1 MRVLYV
7 QDRPSG
13 GAGESLYQIISGRK
27 KIEDSWIIFG
37 GEGFQRKKF
46 EELALPQR
54 PIYQNAHSWCARRWE
69 DKMGLSF
76 FWRVLVSPFHLPF
89 LIKIIRTAKKN
100 KIQVIHTNCIYLI
113 EGALAAKILGLPHLW
128 QVRELMDLDYYQYI
142 LPKSWVVR
150 LMQRLSTKIIC
161 NSNRTKKALMGN
173 RADEKKLSIIYNI
186 VNAPRENKDLK
197 AHLKLPSDTRL
208 VAILGWISPNKRV
221 EDFIALASKMAGVE
235 NLKFLIIG
243 GWGGVQSYNQKIEN
257 MITASPNRKNIVHT
271 GIIKNADQYLSSL
284 DVLVCPCFTES
295 FGRTVGE
302 ALAAGVPAIGV
313 KDTAVAEIID
323 HGETGYLVDKG
334 DVDKMARYVE
344 RLLSDER
351 QRKVF
356 GAMGQERM
364 HERFSSKVAIPQFEA
379 LYEANF

>member
-46 EELALPQR
+46 EELPLPQR

-284 DVLVCPCFTES
+284 DLLVCPCFTES

>member
-1 MRVLYV
+1 MVALHC
-7 QDRPSG
+7 D
-13 GAGESLYQIISGRK
+13 SLWLS
-27 KIEDSWIIFG
+27 DS
-37 GEGFQRKKF
+37 
-46 EELALPQR
+46 L
-54 PIYQNAHSWCARRWE
+54 
-69 DKMGLSF
+69 
-76 FWRVLVSPFHLPF
+76 
-89 LIKIIRTAKKN
+89 
-100 KIQVIHTNCIYLI
+100 
-113 EGALAAKILGLPHLW
+113 
-128 QVRELMDLDYYQYI
+128 
-142 LPKSWVVR
+142 
-150 LMQRLSTKIIC
+150 
-161 NSNRTKKALMGN
+161 
-173 RADEKKLSIIYNI
+173 
-186 VNAPRENKDLK
+186 
-197 AHLKLPSDTRL
+197 
-208 VAILGWISPNKRV
+208 
-221 EDFIALASKMAGVE
+221 
-235 NLKFLIIG
+235 LKFLIIG

-284 DVLVCPCFTES
+284 DLLVCPCFTES